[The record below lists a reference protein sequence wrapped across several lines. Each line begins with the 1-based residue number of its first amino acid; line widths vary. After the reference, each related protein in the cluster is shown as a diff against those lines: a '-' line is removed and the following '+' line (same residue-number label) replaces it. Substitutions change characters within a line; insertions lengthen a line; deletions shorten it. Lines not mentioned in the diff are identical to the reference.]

1 MAFFARLQVCRLRQ
15 NHQDRCDIMP
25 QTKDIEEL
33 LTQMSLEVA
42 EGNQKENRNKIGVYN
57 LMDDWFQPKSELMK
71 HVIIIQ
77 MISCFIVSL
86 FLLVTSGDQMS
97 SEGLLLAVLAFMIF
111 VAGMFG
117 FYNRMVY
124 K

>member
-1 MAFFARLQVCRLRQ
+1 
-15 NHQDRCDIMP
+15 MP
-25 QTKDIEEL
+25 ETKDIEEF
-33 LTQMSLEVA
+33 LTQMSLENA
-42 EGNQKENRNKIGVYN
+42 ENQPKQNKLGVYN

-86 FLLVTSGDQMS
+86 FLLVTSGDQLS
-97 SEGLLLAVLAFMIF
+97 SEGLLLSVLAFMLF
-111 VAGMFG
+111 VGGMFG

>member
-1 MAFFARLQVCRLRQ
+1 
-15 NHQDRCDIMP
+15 MP
-25 QTKDIEEL
+25 ETKDIEEF
-33 LTQMSLEVA
+33 LTQITLETA
-42 EGNQKENRNKIGVYN
+42 ENNDSKQSKLGVYN
-57 LMDDWFQPKSELMK
+57 LMDDWFQPKKELMK

-97 SEGLLLAVLAFMIF
+97 SEGLLLSVLAFMLF
-111 VAGMFG
+111 VGGMFG

>member
-1 MAFFARLQVCRLRQ
+1 
-15 NHQDRCDIMP
+15 MP
-25 QTKDIEEL
+25 ETKDIEEF
-33 LTQMSLEVA
+33 LTQITLETA
-42 EGNQKENRNKIGVYN
+42 ENSDSKQSKLGVYN
-57 LMDDWFQPKSELMK
+57 LMDDWFQPKKELMK

-97 SEGLLLAVLAFMIF
+97 SEGLLLAVLAFMLF
-111 VAGMFG
+111 VGGMFG

>member
-1 MAFFARLQVCRLRQ
+1 MAASTR
-15 NHQDRCDIMP
+15 
-25 QTKDIEEL
+25 DIEDL
-33 LTQMSLEVA
+33 LEQMSIEVA
-42 EGNQKENRNKIGVYN
+42 ESNSNRGNKLGVYD

-86 FLLVTSGDQMS
+86 FLLVTSGDELS
-97 SEGLLLAVLAFMIF
+97 SEGLLLAVLGFM
-111 VAGMFG
+111 VLVGGMFG

-124 K
+124 R

>member
-1 MAFFARLQVCRLRQ
+1 
-15 NHQDRCDIMP
+15 MP
-25 QTKDIEEL
+25 ETKDIEEF
-33 LTQMSLEVA
+33 LTQITLETA
-42 EGNQKENRNKIGVYN
+42 ESDTKQSKLGVYN
-57 LMDDWFQPKSELMK
+57 LMDDWFQPKKELMK

-97 SEGLLLAVLAFMIF
+97 SEGLLLSVLAFMLF
-111 VAGMFG
+111 VGGMFG

>member
-1 MAFFARLQVCRLRQ
+1 
-15 NHQDRCDIMP
+15 MP
-25 QTKDIEEL
+25 ETKDIEEF
-33 LTQMSLEVA
+33 LTQITLETA
-42 EGNQKENRNKIGVYN
+42 ENSDSKQSKLGVYN
-57 LMDDWFQPKSELMK
+57 LMDDWFQPKKELMK

-97 SEGLLLAVLAFMIF
+97 SEGLLLSVLAFMLF
-111 VAGMFG
+111 VGGMFG

>member
-1 MAFFARLQVCRLRQ
+1 
-15 NHQDRCDIMP
+15 MP
-25 QTKDIEEL
+25 ETKDIEEF
-33 LTQMSLEVA
+33 LTQMSLETA
-42 EGNQKENRNKIGVYN
+42 ENQPKQNKLGVYN

-86 FLLVTSGDQMS
+86 FLLVTSGDQLS
-97 SEGLLLAVLAFMIF
+97 SEGLLLSVLAFMLF
-111 VAGMFG
+111 VGGMFG

>member
-1 MAFFARLQVCRLRQ
+1 
-15 NHQDRCDIMP
+15 MP
-25 QTKDIEEL
+25 ETKEIQEF
-33 LTQMSLEVA
+33 LTQISLETA
-42 EGNQKENRNKIGVYN
+42 ESETKQSKLGVYN
-57 LMDDWFQPKSELMK
+57 LMDDWFQPKKELMK

-97 SEGLLLAVLAFMIF
+97 SEGLLLSVLAFMLF
-111 VAGMFG
+111 VGGMFG

>member
-1 MAFFARLQVCRLRQ
+1 
-15 NHQDRCDIMP
+15 MP
-25 QTKDIEEL
+25 ETKDIEEF
-33 LTQMSLEVA
+33 LTQITLETA
-42 EGNQKENRNKIGVYN
+42 ESDQKQSKLGVYN
-57 LMDDWFQPKSELMK
+57 LMDDWFQPKKELMK

-97 SEGLLLAVLAFMIF
+97 SEGLLLSVLAFMLF
-111 VAGMFG
+111 VGGMFG

>member
-1 MAFFARLQVCRLRQ
+1 
-15 NHQDRCDIMP
+15 MP
-25 QTKDIEEL
+25 ETKDIEEFW
-33 LTQMSLEVA
+33 TQITLETA
-42 EGNQKENRNKIGVYN
+42 ESDTKQSKLGVYN
-57 LMDDWFQPKSELMK
+57 LMDDWFQPKKELMK

-97 SEGLLLAVLAFMIF
+97 SEGLLLSVLAFMLF
-111 VAGMFG
+111 VGGMFG

>member
-1 MAFFARLQVCRLRQ
+1 MAANTR
-15 NHQDRCDIMP
+15 
-25 QTKDIEEL
+25 DIEDL
-33 LTQMSLEVA
+33 LEQMSIEVA
-42 EGNQKENRNKIGVYN
+42 ESNSNRANKVGVYD

-86 FLLVTSGDQMS
+86 FLLVTSGDELS
-97 SEGLLLAVLAFMIF
+97 SEGLLLAVLGFMVL

-124 K
+124 R

>member
-1 MAFFARLQVCRLRQ
+1 
-15 NHQDRCDIMP
+15 MP
-25 QTKDIEEL
+25 DTKEIEDL
-33 LTQMSLEVA
+33 LTQMNLETA
-42 EGNQKENRNKIGVYN
+42 ETTAKKGNKLGVYD

-77 MISCFIVSL
+77 MIACFIVSC
-86 FLLVTSGDQMS
+86 FLLVTSGDNMS
-97 SEGLLLAVLAFMIF
+97 SEALLIAIMLFMLF

-124 K
+124 R

>member
-1 MAFFARLQVCRLRQ
+1 
-15 NHQDRCDIMP
+15 MP
-25 QTKDIEEL
+25 ETKDIEEF
-33 LTQMSLEVA
+33 LTQISLETA
-42 EGNQKENRNKIGVYN
+42 ESDTKQPKLGVYN
-57 LMDDWFQPKSELMK
+57 LMDDWFQPKKELMK

-97 SEGLLLAVLAFMIF
+97 SEGLLLSVLAFMLF
-111 VAGMFG
+111 VGGMFG

>member
-1 MAFFARLQVCRLRQ
+1 MIF
-15 NHQDRCDIMP
+15 MP

-97 SEGLLLAVLAFMIF
+97 SEGLLLAVLAFMVF